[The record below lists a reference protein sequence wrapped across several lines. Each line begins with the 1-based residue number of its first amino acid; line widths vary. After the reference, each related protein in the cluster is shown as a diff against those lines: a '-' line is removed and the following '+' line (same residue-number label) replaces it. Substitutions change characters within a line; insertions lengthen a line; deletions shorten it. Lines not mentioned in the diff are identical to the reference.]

1 MDTRTIQNVFSVLMQ
16 LAKDFWA
23 AEVERKIW
31 GISGVRLKLI
41 EMAIVT
47 YNVRFLQVLVLK
59 LAFA

>member
-1 MDTRTIQNVFSVLMQ
+1 
-16 LAKDFWA
+16 
-23 AEVERKIW
+23 VERKIW